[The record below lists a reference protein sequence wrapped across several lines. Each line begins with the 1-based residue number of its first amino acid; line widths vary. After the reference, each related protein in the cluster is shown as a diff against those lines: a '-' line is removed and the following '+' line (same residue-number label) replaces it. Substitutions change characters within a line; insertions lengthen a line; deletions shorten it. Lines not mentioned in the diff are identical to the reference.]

1 MSMYQKLKIATILL
15 MLLSGCSKIAS
26 PEVLQGTQLQEE
38 LAHLQ
43 IEAWDTD
50 TEYALDA
57 LAIPYIKDQEA
68 QERLAQ
74 FYWCYTP
81 VLEYLVS
88 NERPSD
94 NVLIARAAI
103 LEARW
108 FDTVY
113 D

>member
-1 MSMYQKLKIATILL
+1 MGLYRKLQIALILFMSLP
-15 MLLSGCSKIAS
+15 GCSKIPS
-26 PEVLQGTQLQEE
+26 PEVLQGTQLQDK
-38 LAHLQ
+38 LVHLQ
-43 IEAWDTD
+43 IDAGDTD
-50 TEYALDA
+50 TEYALEA
-57 LAIPYIKDQEA
+57 LAIPYIKDQKI

-74 FYWCYTP
+74 FHWCHTP